1 MGNKGMR
8 TNAYNADLDSAQE
21 GGRLSITGGLEFAD
35 NHYKQDGAKKTI
47 RKGLHPSCR
56 HDLSL

>member
-1 MGNKGMR
+1 MGNKGMGM
-8 TNAYNADLDSAQE
+8 NAYNADLDSAQE

-47 RKGLHPSCR
+47 R
-56 HDLSL
+56 

>member
-8 TNAYNADLDSAQE
+8 MNAYNADLDSAQE

-47 RKGLHPSCR
+47 R
-56 HDLSL
+56 